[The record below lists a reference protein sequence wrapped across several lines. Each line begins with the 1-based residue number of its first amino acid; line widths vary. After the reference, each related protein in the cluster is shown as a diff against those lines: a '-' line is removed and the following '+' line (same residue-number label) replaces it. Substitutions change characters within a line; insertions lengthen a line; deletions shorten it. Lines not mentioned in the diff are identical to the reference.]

1 MIPSGA
7 MIPSPTPLW
16 AGATIGELLG
26 PVSVAGV
33 VVVVIVVTLG
43 VIIAAVARGQRPSAV
58 SGRSGASCEQ
68 VSPLSGQEPR
78 HAA

>member
-33 VVVVIVVTLG
+33 VVILVTLG

-58 SGRSGASCEQ
+58 SGRSGAPCEQ
-68 VSPLSGQEPR
+68 VSPPSGQESR

>member
-33 VVVVIVVTLG
+33 VVILVTLG
-43 VIIAAVARGQRPSAV
+43 VIIAAVARGQRSSAV

-68 VSPLSGQEPR
+68 VSPPSGQEPR